1 MSKNMKK
8 QLLRQLA
15 REAGMTEQELLEEF
29 GESAGAVFSKSPE
42 TMKREISEFFCLR
55 TKTDTRK
62 NQLTANR
69 LAFEKDRSVSL

>member
-1 MSKNMKK
+1 MSNNMKK

-29 GESAGAVFSKSPE
+29 GESAGAVFAKSPE

-69 LAFEKDRSVSL
+69 LVFEKEVCQL